1 MAHTLEITYM
11 LVWDYAGWDTIGD
24 GANAIWKGNFPNLK
38 ELNLSKYYIIY
49 FLIRYLLM
57 DLHK

>member
-1 MAHTLEITYM
+1 M